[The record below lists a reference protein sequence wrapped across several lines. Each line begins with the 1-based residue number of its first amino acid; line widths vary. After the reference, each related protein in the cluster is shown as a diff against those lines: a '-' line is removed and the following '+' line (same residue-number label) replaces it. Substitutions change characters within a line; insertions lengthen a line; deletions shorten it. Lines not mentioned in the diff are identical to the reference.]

1 MGNQLDRAARE
12 RYLACWD
19 GFGRH
24 VIPANAIPFSF
35 AGGEALCHPSKRNT
49 VLTPH
54 YRGPDCA
61 SGDRQHIKL
70 CIRRQSQCQTVH
82 PATRRRP
89 KRCLVDVGC
98 TVWPACCRQRHSLAR
113 TPHPPHG
120 IRRARDPSTP
130 LAFARSARDD
140 TWPPQAPQRSV
151 LTRGPRR
158 SGRSPKPAPLPSNPA
173 GRGEP
178 RVRAPS
184 QQRPLVG
191 GPPSAQGRAAPR
203 SRRRH
208 LRRTEPKGMRGGA
221 SAHASTPLLTS
232 PKD

>member
-1 MGNQLDRAARE
+1 MVFRLLGWAINSTGLRENGIWLAGMDSGATSSQQTEYRSHSRAKR
-12 RYLACWD
+12 CC
-19 GFGRH
+19 
-24 VIPANAIPFSF
+24 VIPANEIPFSHPIT
-35 AGGEALCHPSKRNT
+35 AG
-49 VLTPH
+49 
-54 YRGPDCA
+54 
-61 SGDRQHIKL
+61 
-70 CIRRQSQCQTVH
+70 QTVH

-158 SGRSPKPAPLPSNPA
+158 SGRAPKPAPLPSNPA

-191 GPPSAQGRAAPR
+191 GPPVGTGA
-203 SRRRH
+203 RR
-208 LRRTEPKGMRGGA
+208 PA
-221 SAHASTPLLTS
+221 FP
-232 PKD
+232 